1 MHQGSR
7 IARYVGL
14 TGIVLLVACGD
25 DPPLPGPGTLTAT
38 LVGPNAA
45 EGAAVVQL
53 FGEGIQSISAVSP
66 TQAFPRLDAN
76 GARVVLVNHDGG
88 TLAFELALTDTL
100 QKPEILVIEV
110 AGPDD
115 ELRADVTSYD
125 VELVR

>member
-1 MHQGSR
+1 M
-7 IARYVGL
+7 
-14 TGIVLLVACGD
+14 
-25 DPPLPGPGTLTAT
+25 
-38 LVGPNAA
+38 
-45 EGAAVVQL
+45 VQL